1 MRTTTRSIAAMS
13 ARTFLFPVLLTFL
26 ALAACNPVGPP
37 SRGSASSSASA
48 PAPTPVLE
56 AGSTS
61 RATAGSPSAAPSSSD
76 AGSEARVALDIIY
89 VPTPQKVVDKMLD
102 VAKVTKNDVVYDL
115 GCGDGRIVVSAAK
128 KLGARG
134 LGFDLD
140 PERVK
145 EANENVK
152 AVNVGSLVSIKQEDV
167 FSVDLSPATVVTLYL
182 LPEINV
188 KLIPQLEKM
197 RPGSRIV
204 SHDFDMEGVIPDGH
218 WTVTAPQ
225 FVNAEGYS
233 AWKGADVPE
242 DKKNYREHTHEIYL
256 WTIPLKKAKPRVVDA
271 GAGAAKP

>member
-1 MRTTTRSIAAMS
+1 MS
-13 ARTFLFPVLLTFL
+13 ARALFLLLAF
-26 ALAACNPVGPP
+26 AACKPAAPF
-37 SRGSASSSASA
+37 SQSSASA
-48 PAPTPVLE
+48 SASASGPASAPESE

-61 RATAGSPSAAPSSSD
+61 LATAGSPSAAPPATD
-76 AGSEARVALDIIY
+76 AAAVEGAALDIIY
-89 VPTPQKVVDKMLD
+89 VPTPQKVVDKMLE
-102 VAKVTKNDVVYDL
+102 VARVTKDDVLYDL

-152 AVNVGSLVSIKQEDV
+152 GANVGSLVSIKQENV

-204 SHDFDMEGVIPDGH
+204 SHDFDMSGATPDGH
-218 WTVTAPQ
+218 WTVTAPE
-225 FVNAEGYS
+225 FVNAEGFS
-233 AWKGADVPE
+233 AWKGAAVPE
-242 DKKNYREHTHEIYL
+242 DKKNYRQRKHEIYL
-256 WTIPLKKAKPRVVDA
+256 WTIPLKKTKPTAVDA
-271 GAGAAKP
+271 GAR